1 MTEDEKIRAL
11 LLELADL
18 ADVVAVKLRQTAGET
33 KPSSGP
39 TVDVESLPWVEVPA
53 LTNPKG
59 PWQLAK
65 KSDAPAFKALAE
77 IILKSGKKAMF
88 YKGANYWILPD
99 GAIGRRAVKKGDGQ
113 K

>member
-18 ADVVAVKLRQTAGET
+18 ADVVSVKLRQAAGET
-33 KPSSGP
+33 KPSQEP

-65 KSDAPAFKALAE
+65 KSDAPAFKPLAE
-77 IILKSGKKAMF
+77 TILKSGKKAMF

-99 GAIGRRAVKKGDGQ
+99 GAIGRRTVKKGDGQ